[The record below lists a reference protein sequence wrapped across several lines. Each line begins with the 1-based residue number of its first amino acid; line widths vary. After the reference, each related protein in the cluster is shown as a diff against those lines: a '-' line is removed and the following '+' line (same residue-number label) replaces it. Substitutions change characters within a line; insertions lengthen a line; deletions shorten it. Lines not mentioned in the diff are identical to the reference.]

1 MWFCLTWCYFCFLFL
16 CSFSD
21 ENRGDCLWYV
31 NSVHE
36 IAFLRNQKHQL
47 KRWQYFIFS
56 KRKRS
61 RAVQSPPTDFPKRIR
76 FGNDGNIVNDVSS
89 VTGPYQ
95 KPLERKKRMVSTSTQ
110 CDAVSSF
117 LGLYITRSLEIVS

>member
-1 MWFCLTWCYFCFLFL
+1 MFL
-16 CSFSD
+16 CSFSY
-21 ENRGDCLWYV
+21 ENRGDCLWHV

-36 IAFLRNQKHQL
+36 IAFLRNQKF
-47 KRWQYFIFS
+47 KRSHNFIFS

-61 RAVQSPPTDFPKRIR
+61 RAVQSPATDFPKRIR
-76 FGNDGNIVNDVSS
+76 FDDDGNIVNDVSS

-117 LGLYITRSLEIVS
+117 LGLYVTRSLEIVS